1 MHAHPDQRVLEPRV
15 SFTKLFS
22 CRGYRRLVAPNSS
35 IRTSCGLS
43 VVSFCLLSNILALTC
58 VPSPNGDMMAIGDE
72 RASLV
77 VCRASCHADIFYT
90 GWLPKSPRQRW
101 AAAMQMWVHNVAIRE
116 KKRPPSLGPWSS
128 NNVYSPPD

>member
-1 MHAHPDQRVLEPRV
+1 MHARPSWPASLGTAREHHSLKC
-15 SFTKLFS
+15 KLFS

-58 VPSPNGDMMAIGDE
+58 VPPPNGDMMAIGAE

-77 VCRASCHADIFYT
+77 VCRASCHADIFILD
-90 GWLPKSPRQRW
+90 GCQSRQGTLGGCDANVGTQRRDSRKETPSF
-101 AAAMQMWVHNVAIRE
+101 ARAMVLQ
-116 KKRPPSLGPWSS
+116 
-128 NNVYSPPD
+128 